1 MAKKSKKKKKAPSS
15 TIVINR
21 KARHEYFIS
30 DRFEAGIVLEGWEVK
45 SLRAGRVQIN
55 EGFVMLE
62 HGEAFLHALMITPL
76 ITASTHIQPEQRR
89 VKKLLLNRRELNKLM
104 GLVEQKGFTLI
115 PTALYWKKNKIKCE
129 IGLAKGKK
137 DYDKRATSKD
147 RDWQRQ
153 KERLFKHQ

>member
-76 ITASTHIQPEQRR
+76 MTASTHIHPEQRR